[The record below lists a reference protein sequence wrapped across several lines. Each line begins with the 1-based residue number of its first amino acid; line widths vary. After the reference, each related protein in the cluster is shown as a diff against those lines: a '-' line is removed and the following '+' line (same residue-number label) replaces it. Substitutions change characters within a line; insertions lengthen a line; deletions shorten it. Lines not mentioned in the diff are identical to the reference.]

1 MSYPPP
7 PEESPQPGQDQP
19 EPGPPGH
26 GQGQAQQGSGQGGH
40 GDFGQPGYGQ
50 QPPYSYDPNQPL
62 YGHGPGQYPPGHP
75 AAQQPYGYAQAPY
88 QYGSYYALSTK
99 PEHPEAVPSL
109 VIGVI
114 ALGAGLMPFLLG
126 LPLLLGPWAWI
137 KSRRTLGEID
147 VSGGQLGGRGQ
158 AKGGYICGVIATALL
173 ILWVMGLSVL
183 VAITVLAHARTT
195 P

>member
-7 PEESPQPGQDQP
+7 PEGEQGPDQP
-19 EPGPPGH
+19 DAGGPGH
-26 GQGQAQQGSGQGGH
+26 GPGRP
-40 GDFGQPGYGQ
+40 GQPGYGQ
-50 QPPYSYDPNQPL
+50 PGHGPGGYGQHPPPYGHDPNQPA
-62 YGHGPGQYPPGHP
+62 YGYGQGQHVHGHP
-75 AAQQPYGYAQAPY
+75 PAQHPYGFAQPPY
-88 QYGSYYALSTK
+88 QYGGGYYASAIR

-137 KSRRTLGEID
+137 KGRRTLGEID
-147 VSGGQLGGRGQ
+147 VSGGHLGGRGQ

-183 VAITVLAHARTT
+183 AALTLLA
-195 P
+195 